1 MGRRLKSNENFAMMS
16 WCDNDYDND
25 DDDNDDD
32 DDGDDADDKQ
42 GWADV
47 SRGRSSVVAAAAS

>member
-1 MGRRLKSNENFAMMS
+1 MMKKRMGRRLKNYENYAMIS

-32 DDGDDADDKQ
+32 YDCDNADDKQ
-42 GWADV
+42 G
-47 SRGRSSVVAAAAS
+47 SSVVAAAAS

>member
-1 MGRRLKSNENFAMMS
+1 MGRRLKNSENYAMMS
-16 WCDNDYDND
+16 WCDNG
-25 DDDNDDD
+25 DDNDDG
-32 DDGDDADDKQ
+32 DDGDNADDKQ